1 MRQEDFSQVDLD
13 ESPELLNLIK
23 QLMWA
28 DPTLRINAQEI
39 FDHPIVS
46 RARALMEKT
55 HNQAVNNGTSVF
67 AASPLA
73 SVPDS
78 FLIEILGR
86 PLGLAMDTSP

>member
-1 MRQEDFSQVDLD
+1 LRQEDFSQVDLD
-13 ESPELLNLIK
+13 ESPELLYLIK
-23 QLMWA
+23 QLMRT
-28 DPTLRINAQEI
+28 DPTLRINAQDI

-46 RARALMEKT
+46 RARAMMERT
-55 HNQAVNNGTSVF
+55 YNQAVKNGTPVF

-86 PLGLAMDTSP
+86 PPGLAMDTSP

>member
-1 MRQEDFSQVDLD
+1 LRQEDFSQVDLD
-13 ESPELLNLIK
+13 ESPELLYLIK
-23 QLMWA
+23 QLMRT
-28 DPTLRINAQEI
+28 DPTLRINAQDT

-46 RARALMEKT
+46 RARAMMERT
-55 HNQAVNNGTSVF
+55 YNQAMKNGTSVF

-86 PLGLAMDTSP
+86 SPGLAMDTSP